1 MQLNE
6 LEIPGV
12 FLIDN
17 FVHEDK
23 RGLFVKTFNK
33 NKFLSYNILLEEFRE
48 IYYSISHKNTIRG
61 MHFQTPP
68 SAHAK
73 LIYLVSGSVTDVL
86 LDLRKQ
92 SLFYGKFYEV
102 ELIAHRNALYI
113 PVGIA
118 HGFKVH
124 EDNTIMVYNQTT
136 EYDPENDKGIHYA
149 SFNYDWNINEPILS
163 ERDRSFINLNDFKS
177 PF

>member
-1 MQLNE
+1 MQINE

-12 FLIDN
+12 YLVDN

-33 NKFLSYNILLEEFRE
+33 NIFLSHNIQLDEFRE
-48 IYYSISHKNTIRG
+48 IYYSISHQNTIRG
-61 MHFQTPP
+61 MHFQAPP

-73 LIYLVSGSVTDVL
+73 LVYLAKGSVSDVI
-86 LDLRKQ
+86 LDLRIQ
-92 SLFYGKFYEV
+92 SPFYGKFHEV
-102 ELIAHRNALYI
+102 ELMAHRNALYI
-113 PVGIA
+113 PIGIA

-136 EYDPENDKGIHYA
+136 EYVAENDKGIHYA
-149 SFNYDWNINEPILS
+149 SFNYNWNISKPIIS
-163 ERDRSFINLNDFKS
+163 ERDRSFIKFDDFKS